1 MLQKQNIMITGG
13 AGFIGSHL
21 AETLLGTNNYVSIID
36 NFRES
41 REEKKNILQ
50 NILESYQEG
59 TDFNIIEGSLLNP
72 EIFEKIDKNIDL
84 IFHLAAIAGVRYSLL
99 NPTEITENNIC
110 STVNIFEYSRKCGIK
125 KVVFAS
131 SSSVYGNPIY
141 TPVDEDHPKNPIS
154 PYAVSKL
161 ACEYYC
167 DYYFRE
173 YSIPSTWLRF
183 YTVYGPWGRKDM
195 AIRKFIER
203 VLKGEEIV
211 IYGDG
216 EQLRD
221 FTYISDI
228 VDGLILAAENEKAD
242 GEAFNLGCGNPI
254 SVNELVNKIYKITDR
269 PKNVKYIDAKKGDVR
284 VTHSDI
290 TKAQVKLG
298 FSPKVNI
305 DQGIKNTYEW
315 EKDYLNM

>member
-1 MLQKQNIMITGG
+1 MNKRNILITGG

-21 AETLLGTNNYVSIID
+21 AEKLLRTNNYVLIID
-36 NFRES
+36 NFREH
-41 REEKKNILQ
+41 REEKRHQLQ
-50 NILESYQEG
+50 HILENYQEG
-59 TDFNIIEGSLLNP
+59 IDFNIIEGSLLNP
-72 EIFEKIDKNIDL
+72 EIFEKIEKNIDI

-99 NPTEITENNIC
+99 NPTVITENNIC
-110 STVNIFEYSRKCGIK
+110 STVNIFEYSRRCGKK

-141 TPVDEDHPKNPIS
+141 TPVDEDHPKTPIS

-161 ACEYYC
+161 ACESYC

-203 VLKGEEIV
+203 VLNGEEIV

-228 VDGLILAAENEKAD
+228 VDGLILAAENEDAD

-254 SVNELVNKIYKITDR
+254 SVNELVNKIYSIADR

-290 TKAQVKLG
+290 TKAQKKLG

-305 DQGIKNTYEW
+305 YQGIKNTFEW
-315 EKDYLNM
+315 EKEYLSM